1 MGKKILIAGLGLL
14 GGSLALNLKEQ
25 GHTLLALGRNR
36 KRLEKAEEAGVIHK
50 VSTEAEEIVPEAD
63 IVVIGTPV
71 GTIPA
76 IAESITPFL
85 RPDSVVTDVGS
96 TKEWVCRNMKR
107 ILDQKKS
114 RFVGS
119 HPMAGSE
126 KTGFENA
133 FPKLFEKATVVITK
147 TGIEDDD
154 ALDTVRGMWEST
166 GAVIRIM
173 DPAHHD
179 RLVASTSHLPHAVA
193 FAMAYALDK
202 SPDAADNFFGIY
214 GKGLLDTL
222 RIAASDPV
230 VWEDIIRSNRLN
242 IANALEDYRGHLDV
256 LENWI
261 RQGHYDEIVSLM
273 KTAGDLRNRL

>member
-1 MGKKILIAGLGLL
+1 MKETVLIAGLGLL
-14 GGSLALNLKEQ
+14 GGSLALNLKQQ
-25 GHTLLALGRNR
+25 GHIVNALGRNSS
-36 KRLEKAEEAGVIHK
+36 RLQKAKELGIVDS
-50 VSTEAEEIVPEAD
+50 VSTDPESIVPEAD
-63 IVVIGTPV
+63 IIVIGTPV

-76 IAESITPFL
+76 ITETVAPFL
-85 RPDSVVTDVGS
+85 KEKVTITDVGS
-96 TKEWVCRNMKR
+96 TKEWVCRNMRR
-107 ILDQKKS
+107 ILGNKKN

-133 FPKLFEKATVVITK
+133 FPTLFEGAKVVITE
-147 TGIEDDD
+147 TGEEDPDVVSTIQQ
-154 ALDTVRGMWEST
+154 LWSGT
-166 GAVIRIM
+166 GATVKIM
-173 DPAHHD
+173 DPLHHD

-202 SPDAADNFFGIY
+202 SPDAEHNFFGIY
-214 GKGLLDTL
+214 GNGLLDTL

-230 VWEDIIRSNRLN
+230 MWKDIIRSNRLN

-261 RQGHYDEIVSLM
+261 RQGHYDEIVNLM
-273 KTAGDLRNRL
+273 KTAGELRNRL